1 MPQFDV
7 RTVTCPKCGNIN
19 PYGVTTCLRCGAP
32 LVAALPPPTMPAPY
46 PEPAPMQ
53 VPPLPRTVVVQNSLP
68 APMPQAPMQ
77 MNNVPYYGYPVQ
89 APRPPYYAYPVKSRG
104 TALILE
110 ILPFFVS
117 ILGIGWIY
125 AGNTSAGIL
134 WLVGYLMWNGFAT
147 VLDIVTFG
155 IFACI
160 HLPMNFVLL
169 LISAISL
176 NNYTHQHPELFG
188 A

>member
-1 MPQFDV
+1 MPQFQV

-19 PYGVTTCLRCGAP
+19 PYGVTTCLKCGAP
-32 LVAALPPPTMPAPY
+32 LVAALPPPTAPVQY
-46 PEPAPMQ
+46 PDSAPMR
-53 VPPLPRTVVVQNSLP
+53 VPPLQGTIVTPNPLP
-68 APMPQAPMQ
+68 APMPQVPAQ
-77 MNNVPYYGYPVQ
+77 MGNVPYYGYPVQ

-117 ILGIGWIY
+117 VLGVGWIY
-125 AGNTSAGIL
+125 AGNTTAGIL
-134 WLVGYLMWNGFAT
+134 WLIGYFLWNGFAV
-147 VLDIVTFG
+147 VLDILTLGFFG
-155 IFACI
+155 CI
-160 HLPMNFVLL
+160 HVPMNIVLL
-169 LISAISL
+169 LISTISL